1 MAGRLDLV
9 RPFPRMAPLGIL
21 LATAAYLAAVQAVA
35 GPRHVALA
43 LVGLALGIVLR
54 HADFGF
60 TSAWRRLLVHGD
72 GRGLRAQLAMLAVG
86 TVLFVPA
93 IAASALEPIPLYG
106 AYAPVGVSVAVG
118 AFLFGIG
125 MQLANGCASGCLFAL
140 GGGSPRMAVVLVF
153 FVAGSLLGAAHAPW
167 WWGLPSLGI
176 VTLPGLEEAPWRAVT
191 IQLTLLAAL
200 ALASLAVERRR
211 GTAGPGSDP
220 RGWRLLAGPWPL
232 LAGAVALALLNYATL
247 LLAGRPWGITGA
259 FALWGAKI
267 AETAGVAVRDW
278 PYWRGA
284 EAALDLPV
292 LADVT
297 SVMNIAI
304 VLGAALAA
312 ALAGRLRFGGRLAPR
327 ELVAAVVGGLLLGYG
342 ARLAFGCNIGAFFS
356 GVVSGSLH
364 GWAWLAAALAGNAVG
379 VRLRPLFGLA
389 RD

>member
-1 MAGRLDLV
+1 MAGRLALV
-9 RPFPRMAPLGIL
+9 RPVPRLVPLGVL
-21 LATAAYLAAVQAVA
+21 LATGAYLAAIQAVA
-35 GPRHVALA
+35 GPRLVALA

-93 IAASALEPIPLYG
+93 IAESAFEPVPLYG

-167 WWGLPSLGI
+167 WWSLPSLGI

-191 IQLTLLAAL
+191 IQLAVLAAL

-211 GTAGPGSDP
+211 GGGRPTPDP
-220 RGWRLLAGPWPL
+220 RGWHLLRGPWPL
-232 LAGAVALALLNYATL
+232 LAGAVALAVLNYATL
-247 LLAGRPWGITGA
+247 LLAHRPWGITGA

-267 AETAGVAVRDW
+267 AEAMGVSVRDW
-278 PYWRGA
+278 PYWQGA

-364 GWAWLAAALAGNAVG
+364 GWAWLAAALAGSAVG
-379 VRLRPLFGLA
+379 VRLRPLFGLP
-389 RD
+389 RG